1 MSFQEISYEHRRET
15 AWIYLDRSS
24 EMNSINTQ
32 LAIELDDALHKAATD
47 DSVRV
52 LVISGKGRAFC
63 AGADLKAFLAGLN
76 NQKNRGSDFL
86 DLIVKALNHLRYFSK
101 PVIAAVNGL
110 ALAGGLELAMC
121 CDLVIAA
128 QSAKLGDAHSNFG
141 VFPGGG
147 GAAVL
152 PRRVGLNRAK
162 YLLFT
167 GDFIS
172 AAEMK
177 DYGLVNQVVADEEL
191 ESAVQILADK
201 LSAKS
206 PLVLK
211 RMKEVAN
218 QSLFQ
223 SQEAA
228 LRHEL
233 LHLRDHMRSYDLMEG
248 LAAFK
253 EKRQPHFKGE

>member
-1 MSFQEISYEHRRET
+1 M
-15 AWIYLDRSS
+15 
-24 EMNSINTQ
+24 
-32 LAIELDDALHKAATD
+32 
-47 DSVRV
+47 
-52 LVISGKGRAFC
+52 
-63 AGADLKAFLAGLN
+63 
-76 NQKNRGSDFL
+76 
-86 DLIVKALNHLRYFSK
+86 
-101 PVIAAVNGL
+101 
-110 ALAGGLELAMC
+110 
-121 CDLVIAA
+121 
-128 QSAKLGDAHSNFG
+128 
-141 VFPGGG
+141 FPGAG

-172 AAEMK
+172 AVEMK
-177 DYGLVNQVVADEEL
+177 DYGLVNQVVPDNEL
-191 ESAVQILADK
+191 ESAVQMLADK
-201 LSAKS
+201 LSEKS
-206 PLVLK
+206 PLVLE

-233 LHLRDHMRSYDLMEG
+233 LHLRDHMRSFDMMEG

-253 EKRQPHFKGE
+253 EKRKPHFKGE

>member
-1 MSFQEISYEHRRET
+1 MGFQEISYIHRGET
-15 AWIYLDRSS
+15 VWIYLDRPN
-24 EMNSINTQ
+24 EMNSINTE
-32 LAIELDDALHKAATD
+32 LAIELDEALNIAEAN

-52 LVISGKGRAFC
+52 LVISGRGKAFC
-63 AGADLKAFLAGLN
+63 AGADLKSFLAG
-76 NQKNRGSDFL
+76 QQEKKSPGPDFL
-86 DLIVKALNHLRYFSK
+86 DLTVKALNHLRNFPK
-101 PVIAAVNGL
+101 PIIAAVNGM

-128 QSAKLGDAHSNFG
+128 ESAKLGDAHSNFG
-141 VFPGGG
+141 MFPGAG

-152 PRRVGLNRAK
+152 PCRIGLTRAK

-177 DYGLVNQVVADEEL
+177 DYGLVNQVVADEAL
-191 ESAVQILADK
+191 ESAVQTLAEK
-201 LSAKS
+201 LSKKS
-206 PLVLK
+206 PLVLR

-233 LHLRDHMRSYDLMEG
+233 LCLRDHMRSYDMMEG

-253 EKRQPHFKGE
+253 EKREPKFKGE